1 MPEETKEKVEEA
13 VETTEETKSTED
25 GETTEIT
32 EEAEKT
38 VAEAVADV
46 TGAQPSE
53 DTVDDAETSEPLV
66 DETPTETK
74 TDDKTSEDEDVSSFL
89 EDETIKKTGLEK
101 RVDKLTAEKYE
112 REAKIARLE
121 AQIEINEKS
130 SPTSKNKRYTND
142 ELARAMMKAHE
153 DGDANLMA
161 EILKQQETQIKQD
174 LRSDY
179 DKEQNKQREAAQQN
193 RREWTE
199 VVKNWE
205 YLSDESE
212 PELYTGSRNELDI
225 RGNQSLLR
233 QVALLLYNSEQEDL
247 FQRYHRP
254 GGQELAVQDA
264 FKLIIKKR
272 RGVKSDN
279 TQTKSLKK
287 RLVKE
292 RRKTSLAGSGK
303 RVKSEPT
310 KKPKKPRTQSER
322 LDDYI
327 NDRRSR
333 KSKATESLGL
343 VKKE

>member
-1 MPEETKEKVEEA
+1 
-13 VETTEETKSTED
+13 
-25 GETTEIT
+25 
-32 EEAEKT
+32 
-38 VAEAVADV
+38 
-46 TGAQPSE
+46 
-53 DTVDDAETSEPLV
+53 
-66 DETPTETK
+66 
-74 TDDKTSEDEDVSSFL
+74 
-89 EDETIKKTGLEK
+89 
-101 RVDKLTAEKYE
+101 DKLTAEKYE

-310 KKPKKPRTQSER
+310 KKAKKPRTQSER